1 MTISV
6 GHGKGKASQ
15 LQTSPSSH
23 VFCFT
28 GYKLRKTDPESS
40 NYLRYRRGNVFPDCD
55 CFCPPFWKRDA
66 ADNLSRTRNVH
77 DFWQCSSSLRT
88 GNKRFQMRAARAARL
103 FFSIRPIT
111 LVICRCSPCL
121 IKRSFYY
128 YKKQREKLLSS
139 FILLVN
145 FMHSSVVYHL
155 CF

>member
-1 MTISV
+1 MAPYLRMTISV

-40 NYLRYRRGNVFPDCD
+40 NYLRYFTGNVFPDCN

-77 DFWQCSSSLRT
+77 DFWQCEVKVISINFSYACMAGGRHWIFSSGTLISLTSTNPQFWRNVST
-88 GNKRFQMRAARAARL
+88 
-103 FFSIRPIT
+103 SWRPI
-111 LVICRCSPCL
+111 IAWW
-121 IKRSFYY
+121 
-128 YKKQREKLLSS
+128 LSDY
-139 FILLVN
+139 FISNL
-145 FMHSSVVYHL
+145 
-155 CF
+155 

>member
-55 CFCPPFWKRDA
+55 CFGPPFWKRDA

-77 DFWQCSSSLRT
+77 DFWQWLWIWFLVVVFYQIAWVTSGPQVSFKFWDVFLESVLWGVCSKDSQGFTLDESVFHAWRVT
-88 GNKRFQMRAARAARL
+88 RGEMRVMEGL
-103 FFSIRPIT
+103 
-111 LVICRCSPCL
+111 RCS
-121 IKRSFYY
+121 
-128 YKKQREKLLSS
+128 
-139 FILLVN
+139 
-145 FMHSSVVYHL
+145 H
-155 CF
+155 

>member
-15 LQTSPSSH
+15 PQTSPSSH

-40 NYLRYRRGNVFPDCD
+40 NYLRYRRGNVFSDCD

-77 DFWQCSSSLRT
+77 DFWQWFRIVRPKDHTLSSGTSPYSP
-88 GNKRFQMRAARAARL
+88 NKGVPPPRANTLLAD
-103 FFSIRPIT
+103 RPILVEITWMPVDT
-111 LVICRCSPCL
+111 LPGLCL
-121 IKRSFYY
+121 LPNVTRQI
-128 YKKQREKLLSS
+128 YKLRL
-139 FILLVN
+139 
-145 FMHSSVVYHL
+145 
-155 CF
+155 

>member
-40 NYLRYRRGNVFPDCD
+40 NYLRYRRGNVFPYCD

-77 DFWQCSSSLRT
+77 DFWQWIGRLRRPTGNYFCRSTSLRAT
-88 GNKRFQMRAARAARL
+88 FSWRNLFSFSERNAPVKANPPLHKKRLGEGAEALPADRL
-103 FFSIRPIT
+103 PPLMPNIFA
-111 LVICRCSPCL
+111 L
-121 IKRSFYY
+121 I
-128 YKKQREKLLSS
+128 
-139 FILLVN
+139 
-145 FMHSSVVYHL
+145 H
-155 CF
+155 